1 MMKKKV
7 LAAILCVAMTVSL
20 AVGCGS
26 NAEGDAKSGST
37 SSEAEG
43 KDEGAGD
50 ALNIAIVSSPNGV
63 DDGSFNEDNY
73 NGVLAY
79 IDEHPDAKVT
89 TIREETGVPAT
100 VVEKITE
107 IAGSYDVV
115 VCLGFQC
122 AGIGTV
128 AQDNPDVDFI
138 LVDSFPTDAEGAEVE
153 LDNVYAMQFAE
164 QESGFFA
171 GIAAALETQT
181 NKVAVMNGQPFPSNV
196 NYQFGFESGVN
207 YANSKFGTSAECVE
221 LKSYAGVYNDENI
234 GGNYSGNF
242 SDEATGKVIGESL
255 IKEGCDIIFV
265 AAGASG
271 NGVFTAA
278 KEAGNVKVIGCDVD
292 QYDDGA
298 NGDSNI
304 ILTSALKCMSIN
316 VERQLNAIA
325 DGSFKGENVI
335 LKADTDST
343 GYVKEDG
350 RQQLSADTIAKLD
363 EVFALVKDGSIV
375 PASSALDSTPEDFP
389 GLND

>member
-1 MMKKKV
+1 MKKKV

-207 YANSKFGTSAECVE
+207 
-221 LKSYAGVYNDENI
+221 L
-234 GGNYSGNF
+234 
-242 SDEATGKVIGESL
+242 SL
-255 IKEGCDIIFV
+255 IHI
-265 AAGASG
+265 
-271 NGVFTAA
+271 
-278 KEAGNVKVIGCDVD
+278 
-292 QYDDGA
+292 
-298 NGDSNI
+298 
-304 ILTSALKCMSIN
+304 
-316 VERQLNAIA
+316 
-325 DGSFKGENVI
+325 
-335 LKADTDST
+335 
-343 GYVKEDG
+343 
-350 RQQLSADTIAKLD
+350 
-363 EVFALVKDGSIV
+363 
-375 PASSALDSTPEDFP
+375 
-389 GLND
+389 